1 MPPAEDGDDRAGSP
15 VKGIKGRKDMHVPK
29 DVWRA
34 HRPPPPRAPDH
45 VEGTGRGGGPTA
57 ARVVNGVLRSLS
69 ELTMTNPKNLKRWGL
84 GSEDE
89 YFEHVKRRDAAKAA
103 LDATLRDPSVSADDK
118 HDAAASFSMNHGPAA
133 FNCRKCWLLRGCC
146 ICRMF
151 TTLPAHALGPHKVA
165 VYLHHHEFGRGSSTG
180 ALVSTCLGGDTY
192 VAGLRKDEEA
202 LRALCERKGKK
213 VAVLWPG
220 EGAVSIG
227 DLGVSVHSGDGD
239 RQHGKPKPKPKPK
252 RKGNRGGVHVRRHR
266 RHLEERPEHAEA
278 APEGQG
284 HAGVAPARGFHR

>member
-151 TTLPAHALGPHKVA
+151 TTSTRTRPRPAQGGRLPPPSRVWP
-165 VYLHHHEFGRGSSTG
+165 
-180 ALVSTCLGGDTY
+180 
-192 VAGLRKDEEA
+192 RK
-202 LRALCERKGKK
+202 
-213 VAVLWPG
+213 
-220 EGAVSIG
+220 
-227 DLGVSVHSGDGD
+227 
-239 RQHGKPKPKPKPK
+239 QHGRAGINMP
-252 RKGNRGGVHVRRHR
+252 RRRHVRR
-266 RHLEERPEHAEA
+266 
-278 APEGQG
+278 
-284 HAGVAPARGFHR
+284 GVT

>member
-29 DVWRA
+29 DVWRK

-103 LDATLRDPSVSADDK
+103 LDATLRDPSVSRRRQTRRRRLILHEPRPRRVQLPEMLA
-118 HDAAASFSMNHGPAA
+118 PP
-133 FNCRKCWLLRGCC
+133 RLLR
-146 ICRMF
+146 
-151 TTLPAHALGPHKVA
+151 LPHV
-165 VYLHHHEFGRGSSTG
+165 HHVTRTRPRPAQGGRLPPPSR
-180 ALVSTCLGGDTY
+180 VWP
-192 VAGLRKDEEA
+192 RK
-202 LRALCERKGKK
+202 
-213 VAVLWPG
+213 
-220 EGAVSIG
+220 
-227 DLGVSVHSGDGD
+227 
-239 RQHGKPKPKPKPK
+239 QHGRAGIRMP
-252 RKGNRGGVHVRRHR
+252 RRRHVRR
-266 RHLEERPEHAEA
+266 
-278 APEGQG
+278 
-284 HAGVAPARGFHR
+284 GVT

>member
-29 DVWRA
+29 DVWRR
-34 HRPPPPRAPDH
+34 HLPPPPRAPDH

-103 LDATLRDPSVSADDK
+103 LDAPLRDPSVSADDK

-151 TTLPAHALGPHKVA
+151 TVLPPRTPSARTRWP
-165 VYLHHHEFGRGSSTG
+165 ST
-180 ALVSTCLGGDTY
+180 STITSL
-192 VAGLRKDEEA
+192 A
-202 LRALCERKGKK
+202 
-213 VAVLWPG
+213 
-220 EGAVSIG
+220 
-227 DLGVSVHSGDGD
+227 
-239 RQHGKPKPKPKPK
+239 
-252 RKGNRGGVHVRRHR
+252 
-266 RHLEERPEHAEA
+266 AEA
-278 APEGQG
+278 ARARWYQ
-284 HAGVAPARGFHR
+284 HASAATRTSRGYVKTRRRCVRCAS